1 MKLRLDGTLQSYLQR
16 DAKIVRD
23 TREEI
28 KRIKATYRPEMLVEK
43 IEKECIK
50 AVSERKTLKGCI
62 RAIVERIFKELDI
75 KEDEIYLN

>member
-28 KRIKATYRPEMLVEK
+28 KRIKAT
-43 IEKECIK
+43 
-50 AVSERKTLKGCI
+50 
-62 RAIVERIFKELDI
+62 
-75 KEDEIYLN
+75 